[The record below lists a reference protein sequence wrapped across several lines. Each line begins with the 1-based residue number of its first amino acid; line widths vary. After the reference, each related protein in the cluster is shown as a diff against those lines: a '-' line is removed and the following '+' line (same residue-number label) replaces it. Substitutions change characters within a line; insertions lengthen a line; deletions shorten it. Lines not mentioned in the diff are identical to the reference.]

1 LVTRNGD
8 ELDVTAFVHP
18 DSASY
23 TAWLFQGVAWQ
34 FGGAYSDPDFTMR
47 MTEENTV
54 AAGRFYHDTGHVHG
68 WARPSKNIG
77 EDFLNGFS
85 ATMMASTGSMGGLC
99 ANAESEI
106 GIAFL
111 PKQDFFGCCTGGGGL
126 SILNTTAFEKLPSAM
141 EYIAFVSNPGN
152 TVFWSKNTGYMPVRK
167 SAASSEEMKSY
178 YEEFPL
184 FKTAVDQ
191 LEPTRPQDSARV
203 WVPNGDQIIGKGLER
218 VAVLGE
224 GASTVF
230 ADVNETLVAKAA
242 PVLES
247 LARTEA

>member
-1 LVTRNGD
+1 MNAVTQSQSRWLGVPPLPSFGEWAPGLVTRNGV

-34 FGGAYSDPDFTMR
+34 FGGAYSDPDFTFC
-47 MTEENTV
+47 MTEE
-54 AAGRFYHDTGHVHG
+54 
-68 WARPSKNIG
+68 
-77 EDFLNGFS
+77 
-85 ATMMASTGSMGGLC
+85 
-99 ANAESEI
+99 
-106 GIAFL
+106 
-111 PKQDFFGCCTGGGGL
+111 
-126 SILNTTAFEKLPSAM
+126 
-141 EYIAFVSNPGN
+141 N

-167 SAASSEEMKSY
+167 SAASSEEMKSH
-178 YEEFPL
+178 YEEFPQ